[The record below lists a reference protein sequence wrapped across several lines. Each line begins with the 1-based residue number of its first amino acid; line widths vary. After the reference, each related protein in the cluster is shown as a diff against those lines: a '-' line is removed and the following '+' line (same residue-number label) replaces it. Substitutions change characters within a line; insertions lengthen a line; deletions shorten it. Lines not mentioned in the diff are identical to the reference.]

1 MIVIVQQ
8 CSNNKELTYN
18 TVLYCTILSHSFS
31 YAITF
36 TNKLEACNPEVKYT
50 SSVGQ
55 CTFPPAPGTEA
66 PGVMSWIKIK
76 TPTTEGH

>member
-18 TVLYCTILSHSFS
+18 TVLYCTILSHSFA
-31 YAITF
+31 YVMTF

-50 SSVGQ
+50 SLVVSVLSHQLQGQ
-55 CTFPPAPGTEA
+55 RPQG
-66 PGVMSWIKIK
+66 S
-76 TPTTEGH
+76 